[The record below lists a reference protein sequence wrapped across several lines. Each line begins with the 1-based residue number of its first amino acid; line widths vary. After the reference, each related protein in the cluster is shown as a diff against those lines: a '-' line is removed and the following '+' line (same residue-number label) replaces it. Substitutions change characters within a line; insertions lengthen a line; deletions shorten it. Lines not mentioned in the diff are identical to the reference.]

1 MAGSFLF
8 QWVKRGEKMLNTY
21 KAILKNNRLEWSEDM
36 PEQITPE
43 RAVPVYVT
51 ILDIPDILAT
61 DSSRGQRMADV
72 LEQLAAGY
80 SLTDLADPMVWEREI
95 RRDRDLPNRE

>member
-1 MAGSFLF
+1 
-8 QWVKRGEKMLNTY
+8 
-21 KAILKNNRLEWSEDM
+21 
-36 PEQITPE
+36 
-43 RAVPVYVT
+43 
-51 ILDIPDILAT
+51 
-61 DSSRGQRMADV
+61 MADV